1 MLIMII
7 FPKNKGE
14 KMNNDH
20 ATKTEPKRPLS
31 KLVRVCDAIA
41 VMFYLVI
48 VGGFYLYIG
57 RNVGVQY
64 DYYEK
69 PFVFCLPYVIWF
81 ATTLA
86 MIYVALVRE
95 KLKTL

>member
-1 MLIMII
+1 MIT

-20 ATKTEPKRPLS
+20 VTKTEPKHPLS
-31 KLVRVCDAIA
+31 KLVRACDAVATVLYVI
-41 VMFYLVI
+41 I

>member
-1 MLIMII
+1 
-7 FPKNKGE
+7 
-14 KMNNDH
+14 MNNDH

-41 VMFYLVI
+41 VMFYLII

>member
-1 MLIMII
+1 
-7 FPKNKGE
+7 
-14 KMNNDH
+14 MNNDH

>member
-1 MLIMII
+1 
-7 FPKNKGE
+7 
-14 KMNNDH
+14 MNNDH

-86 MIYVALVRE
+86 MIYGALVRE

>member
-1 MLIMII
+1 
-7 FPKNKGE
+7 
-14 KMNNDH
+14 MNNDH

-41 VMFYLVI
+41 VMFYLVN

>member
-1 MLIMII
+1 
-7 FPKNKGE
+7 
-14 KMNNDH
+14 MNNDH

-31 KLVRVCDAIA
+31 RLVRVCDAIA
-41 VMFYLVI
+41 AMFYLVI
-48 VGGFYLYIG
+48 VGGFYVYIS

>member
-1 MLIMII
+1 
-7 FPKNKGE
+7 
-14 KMNNDH
+14 MNNYH
-20 ATKTEPKRPLS
+20 VTKTEPKRPLS

-81 ATTLA
+81 ATTIA
-86 MIYVALVRE
+86 MIYVALVSE
-95 KLKTL
+95 KIKTL

>member
-1 MLIMII
+1 
-7 FPKNKGE
+7 
-14 KMNNDH
+14 MNNDH

-31 KLVRVCDAIA
+31 KLVRVCDAVAI
-41 VMFYLVI
+41 VFYIII
-48 VGGFYLYIG
+48 VGGFYLYIS

>member
-1 MLIMII
+1 MIT

-20 ATKTEPKRPLS
+20 PTKTESKRPRN
-31 KLVRVCDAIA
+31 KLVRACDALATVLYVI
-41 VMFYLVI
+41 I
-48 VGGFYLYIG
+48 VGGFYLYIS

-69 PFVFCLPYVIWF
+69 PFVVCLPYVIWF

>member
-1 MLIMII
+1 
-7 FPKNKGE
+7 
-14 KMNNDH
+14 MNNDH
-20 ATKTEPKRPLS
+20 VTKTEPKRPLS
-31 KLVRVCDAIA
+31 KLVRVCDTIA
-41 VMFYLVI
+41 AMLYLVI

>member
-1 MLIMII
+1 
-7 FPKNKGE
+7 
-14 KMNNDH
+14 MNSDH
-20 ATKTEPKRPLS
+20 VTKTEPKRPLS
-31 KLVRVCDAIA
+31 KLVRACDAVATVLYVI
-41 VMFYLVI
+41 I

>member
-1 MLIMII
+1 
-7 FPKNKGE
+7 
-14 KMNNDH
+14 MNNDH
-20 ATKTEPKRPLS
+20 VIKTEPKRPLS

-41 VMFYLVI
+41 VMLYLVI

>member
-1 MLIMII
+1 
-7 FPKNKGE
+7 
-14 KMNNDH
+14 MNNDRV
-20 ATKTEPKRPLS
+20 TKTEPKRPLS
-31 KLVRVCDAIA
+31 KLVRACDAVATVLYVI
-41 VMFYLVI
+41 I

>member
-1 MLIMII
+1 MIT

-31 KLVRVCDAIA
+31 KLVRVCDAVATVLYVI
-41 VMFYLVI
+41 I

>member
-1 MLIMII
+1 MII

>member
-1 MLIMII
+1 
-7 FPKNKGE
+7 
-14 KMNNDH
+14 MNNDH
-20 ATKTEPKRPLS
+20 VTKTEPKRPLS
-31 KLVRVCDAIA
+31 KLVRACDTVATVLYVI
-41 VMFYLVI
+41 I

>member
-1 MLIMII
+1 
-7 FPKNKGE
+7 
-14 KMNNDH
+14 MNNDH

-31 KLVRVCDAIA
+31 KLVRVCDAVA

>member
-1 MLIMII
+1 MIT
-7 FPKNKGE
+7 FPNKGE

-31 KLVRVCDAIA
+31 RLVRVCDAIA
-41 VMFYLVI
+41 AMFYLVI
-48 VGGFYLYIG
+48 VGGFYVYIS

>member
-1 MLIMII
+1 
-7 FPKNKGE
+7 
-14 KMNNDH
+14 MNNDH

-41 VMFYLVI
+41 VMFYLII
-48 VGGFYLYIG
+48 VGGSYLYIG

>member
-1 MLIMII
+1 
-7 FPKNKGE
+7 
-14 KMNNDH
+14 MNNDH
-20 ATKTEPKRPLS
+20 VTKTEPKRPLS
-31 KLVRVCDAIA
+31 KLVRACDAMATVLYVI
-41 VMFYLVI
+41 I

>member
-1 MLIMII
+1 MII

-31 KLVRVCDAIA
+31 KLVRVCDAVA

>member
-1 MLIMII
+1 
-7 FPKNKGE
+7 
-14 KMNNDH
+14 MNNYH
-20 ATKTEPKRPLS
+20 VTKTEPQRPLS

>member
-1 MLIMII
+1 MIT

-20 ATKTEPKRPLS
+20 AAKTEPKRPLS
-31 KLVRVCDAIA
+31 KLVRICDTVAIA
-41 VMFYLVI
+41 FYIII
-48 VGGFYLYIG
+48 VGGFYLYIS

>member
-1 MLIMII
+1 MII
-7 FPKNKGE
+7 FPRNKGE

>member
-1 MLIMII
+1 
-7 FPKNKGE
+7 
-14 KMNNDH
+14 MNNDH

-31 KLVRVCDAIA
+31 ELVRVCDAIA

>member
-1 MLIMII
+1 MII
-7 FPKNKGE
+7 FPKDKGE

>member
-1 MLIMII
+1 
-7 FPKNKGE
+7 
-14 KMNNDH
+14 MNNDH

-41 VMFYLVI
+41 VMFYLVN

-69 PFVFCLPYVIWF
+69 PFVFCLPYIIWF

>member
-1 MLIMII
+1 
-7 FPKNKGE
+7 
-14 KMNNDH
+14 MNNDH

-41 VMFYLVI
+41 VIFYLVI

>member
-1 MLIMII
+1 MIT

-20 ATKTEPKRPLS
+20 VTKTEPKHPLS
-31 KLVRVCDAIA
+31 KLVRACDAVATVLYVI
-41 VMFYLVI
+41 I

-57 RNVGVQY
+57 HNVGVQY

>member
-1 MLIMII
+1 
-7 FPKNKGE
+7 
-14 KMNNDH
+14 MNNNH

-48 VGGFYLYIG
+48 VGGFYLYIS
-57 RNVGVQY
+57 RNVGMQY

>member
-1 MLIMII
+1 MIT

-14 KMNNDH
+14 KMNNDR
-20 ATKTEPKRPLS
+20 ATKTEPKRPIS
-31 KLVRVCDAIA
+31 KLVRACDAVAIA
-41 VMFYLVI
+41 FYIII
-48 VGGFYLYIG
+48 VGGFYLYIS

>member
-1 MLIMII
+1 
-7 FPKNKGE
+7 
-14 KMNNDH
+14 MNNDH

-41 VMFYLVI
+41 VMFYLVN
-48 VGGFYLYIG
+48 VGGFYLHIG

>member
-1 MLIMII
+1 MII

-41 VMFYLVI
+41 AMFYLVI

-69 PFVFCLPYVIWF
+69 PFVFCLPYVI
-81 ATTLA
+81 
-86 MIYVALVRE
+86 
-95 KLKTL
+95 

>member
-1 MLIMII
+1 MII

-31 KLVRVCDAIA
+31 ELVRVCDAIA

>member
-1 MLIMII
+1 
-7 FPKNKGE
+7 
-14 KMNNDH
+14 MNNDH

-31 KLVRVCDAIA
+31 KLVRVCDTIA
-41 VMFYLVI
+41 AMLYLVI

>member
-1 MLIMII
+1 
-7 FPKNKGE
+7 
-14 KMNNDH
+14 MNNNH

-86 MIYVALVRE
+86 MIYIALVRE

>member
-1 MLIMII
+1 
-7 FPKNKGE
+7 
-14 KMNNDH
+14 MNNDH

-31 KLVRVCDAIA
+31 KLVRVCDAVATVLYVI
-41 VMFYLVI
+41 I